1 MLLQK
6 FVRLTDIS
14 WYRRQTICL
23 SYRRRQAV
31 QSRTSASV
39 MMRMWR
45 VSHEAKR
52 ASEIRVDA
60 QMRRRLYVSLIS
72 LCPLCLVSAA
82 VATTTTTRTRPRVP
96 VISLR
101 LLSLPRR
108 LVPSPACRA
117 NQRVGAAFALCAP
130 GRRYIKAF

>member
-1 MLLQK
+1 M
-6 FVRLTDIS
+6 
-14 WYRRQTICL
+14 
-23 SYRRRQAV
+23 
-31 QSRTSASV
+31 
-39 MMRMWR
+39 
-45 VSHEAKR
+45 
-52 ASEIRVDA
+52 
-60 QMRRRLYVSLIS
+60 SLIS

-82 VATTTTTRTRPRVP
+82 AVVVVVAATTATTITITTTTTTTTTTRTRPRVP

-101 LLSLPRR
+101 LPSLPRR